1 MKSTR
6 LPALLFLA
14 FAIGGCSTGPA
25 SPEVAREIATLG
37 ASPQVGGE
45 QLFER
50 AAVERFYKT
59 RASKPAWLE
68 HADDVVGAIRG
79 TEADGLDPS
88 SYHLAAIEALI
99 AKRKSSHAA
108 KDDAALDMLL
118 CDAVANVADDIRF
131 GRVLPSEVNPEWTA
145 DPRDDAGPLDST
157 LAVIASS
164 GSVRQAIDSQ
174 RPGHFIY
181 KGLLNTLEGLRR
193 IEQAGGWQTV
203 SGGRDIRPGAVE
215 ARVAQVRRRLLIG
228 GDAEGDAPPDSTR
241 YDASLASAVQKF
253 KARHRLG
260 DDATINRATIDAMNV
275 STQDRIAQV
284 RVNLERA
291 RWVLGGL
298 PDDFM
303 LVNLPA
309 FKAYLIRG
317 NQKVWESRT
326 QIGQEAMQTPTFRAN
341 IRTVVFNPTWTVP
354 PTILEKEILVD
365 MRSGNDV
372 LTKQGLVIYDARNQ
386 VVEPGSINWN
396 EASPASFPYTIRQ
409 PAGDDNALG
418 EVKFLFPN
426 KYSIYLHDTPHRNLF
441 DTGKRTFS
449 HGCIRL
455 ENPLELAKILLQGQ
469 GWDTGRIDEAI
480 VGDTT
485 RDVALEHP
493 LPIMIVYWTVSVG
506 AAGEVR
512 YADDIYHLDA
522 PLLAALDRQGVV
534 RKA

>member
-1 MKSTR
+1 MKSTTF
-6 LPALLFLA
+6 LALLCLA
-14 FAIGGCSTGPA
+14 FTIGGCSTGPA
-25 SPEVAREIATLG
+25 SPEVARHIAKLV
-37 ASPQVGGE
+37 ASPRVGDE
-45 QLFER
+45 RLLER
-50 AAVERFYKT
+50 AAIGRFYKA
-59 RASKPAWLE
+59 RVSKPAWLE
-68 HADDVVGAIRG
+68 HADDVVEAIRG

-88 SYHLAAIEALI
+88 TYHLAAIEALI
-99 AKRKSSHAA
+99 AKRKSPHTAQ
-108 KDDAALDMLL
+108 DEAALDVLL
-118 CDAVANVADDIRF
+118 SDAVANVADDIHF
-131 GRVLPSEVNPEWTA
+131 GRVLPSQVNPEWTA

-157 LAVIASS
+157 LAVIAGS
-164 GSVRQAIDSQ
+164 GSVRKAIESQ
-174 RPGHFIY
+174 RPDHFIY
-181 KGLLNTLEGLRR
+181 KGLKTTLESLRR
-193 IEQAGGWQTV
+193 IERAGGWQAV
-203 SGGRDIRPGAVE
+203 SRGKDLRPGAVD

-228 GDAEGDAPPDSTR
+228 GDAEGDAPRDSTR
-241 YDASLASAVQKF
+241 YDASLENAVQKF

-260 DDATINRATIDAMNV
+260 DDATINRATIEAMNE

-298 PDDFM
+298 TEDFM

-317 NQKVWESRT
+317 NRNVWESRT

-365 MRSGNDV
+365 MRSGKDV
-372 LTKQGLVIYDARNQ
+372 LTKQGLVIYDASNNI
-386 VVEPGSINWN
+386 VDPESIDWN
-396 EASPASFPYTIRQ
+396 DATPATFPYTIRQ
-409 PAGDDNALG
+409 AAGDDNALG
-418 EVKFLFPN
+418 KVKFLFPN

-441 DTGKRTFS
+441 EAGKRTFS

-469 GWDTGRIDEAI
+469 GWDTGRIDEA
-480 VGDTT
+480 VAADST
-485 RDVALEHP
+485 RDVTLEHP

-512 YADDIYHLDA
+512 YADDIYHLDP
-522 PLLAALDRQGVV
+522 PLLAALNRQGVA
-534 RKA
+534 RKP